1 MGRVAGVEEI
11 LPGVWHWTA
20 EHPKIHMD
28 VGSHWVPASGVVIDP
43 LEPPDA
49 GMEPF
54 RRQPPDRVL
63 LSNRHHLRDAER
75 FAEEFDC
82 VIECS
87 NPGLHEFE
95 KAPDVQGF
103 DFGEEVAPGIQS
115 LEVGAICPDETALHI
130 LDARAFVIADGII
143 RYGAEMRFV
152 SDYLLGE
159 DPEAVKAGL
168 CEAYRRLLDRDFDNL
183 LFAHGDPLVGGG
195 KEALRR
201 FAEAG

>member
-1 MGRVAGVEEI
+1 MEEI
-11 LPGVWHWTA
+11 LPGVWHWTE
-20 EHPKIHMD
+20 EHPTIHME
-28 VGSHWVPASGVVIDP
+28 VSSHWVPAAGAVIDP

-63 LSNRHHLRDAER
+63 LSNRHHLRHADH
-75 FAEEFDC
+75 FANEFGC

-87 NPGLHEFE
+87 KPGLHEFE
-95 KAPDVQGF
+95 DGPEVEGF
-103 DFGEEVAPGIQS
+103 DFGKEVAPGIQA

-130 LDARAFVIADGII
+130 RDARALVIADGIM
-143 RYGAEMRFV
+143 RYGGEMRFV
-152 SDYLLGE
+152 SDFLLGD

-168 CEAYRRLLDRDFDNL
+168 REAYSRLLDRDFDNL
-183 LFAHGDPLVGGG
+183 LFAHGDPLAGGG

-201 FAEAG
+201 FAGVA